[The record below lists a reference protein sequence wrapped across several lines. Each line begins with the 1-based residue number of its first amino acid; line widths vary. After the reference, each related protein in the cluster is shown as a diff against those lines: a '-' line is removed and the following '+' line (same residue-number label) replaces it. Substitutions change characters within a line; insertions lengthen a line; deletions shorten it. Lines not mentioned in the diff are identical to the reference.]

1 MQRRDFS
8 LTLGSLAAGALVLKP
23 SGVFAQAAAPRA
35 GTDYTQLDKP
45 VPTDAPTGKIEVIEF
60 FWYNCPHCN
69 AFEPTLAAWVK
80 TLPKDVV
87 FRRVPTAFRDDFV
100 PQQKLFY
107 ALEAMGLVDKLH
119 ARVFAAIHVEKQNL
133 GTVDAITNWV
143 VKQGVDKTKFSEQFN
158 SFSVNTKANRARQT
172 QDAYQIEGVP
182 ALGVAGRFST
192 DGAMAK
198 SMERALKV
206 VDYLVA
212 QSRHMIT

>member
-8 LTLGSLAAGALVLKP
+8 LTLGSLAAGALVLNP
-23 SGVFAQAAAPRA
+23 AGVFAQSAAPRA
-35 GTDYTQLDKP
+35 GTDYTQLGKP
-45 VPTDAPTGKIEVIEF
+45 VPSEAPAGKIEVIEF
-60 FWYNCPHCN
+60 FWYSCPHCN

-80 TLPKDVV
+80 ALPKDVA
-87 FRRVPTAFRDDFV
+87 FRRVPIAFRDDQAT
-100 PQQKLFY
+100 QQKLFY
-107 ALEAMGLVDKLH
+107 ALEVMGLVDRLH
-119 ARVFAAIHVEKQNL
+119 ARVFAAIHDERQNL

-143 VKQGVDKTKFSEQFN
+143 VKQGVNKTKFSQQFN

-198 SMERALKV
+198 SMERALSV
-206 VDYLVA
+206 ADYLVA
-212 QSRHMIT
+212 QSRHTR